1 MTLFSDGNSEETR
14 MLVSQI
20 LKTKGDLVFTAAP
33 AETIAAVAA
42 LLHARRVGALV
53 VLEAEQVVGIVS
65 ERDVV
70 RALAADGPG
79 ALSTPVSRYMT
90 KDVLFAEPGET
101 VDSLLSRMTDRRIRH
116 LPVCK
121 ADRLVGL
128 VSIGD
133 LVKAKI
139 SEVEA
144 EADGLK
150 AYIAAS

>member
-1 MTLFSDGNSEETR
+1 

-33 AETIAAVAA
+33 SETLSDVAA

-65 ERDVV
+65 ERDVI
-70 RALAADGPG
+70 RALAAEGPQ
-79 ALSTPVSRYMT
+79 ALSTPVARYMT

-101 VDSLLSRMTDRRIRH
+101 VDSMLSRMTDRRIRH

-121 ADRLVGL
+121 AGRLVGL